1 MLVVIQYY
9 LQSSVTDLDQIRW
22 VFDGGKSP
30 VDFQA
35 NLTRAVEDLPLT
47 PEIATKFGFE
57 DALELRNVIIESFDD
72 IFILVD

>member
-1 MLVVIQYY
+1 
-9 LQSSVTDLDQIRW
+9 

-47 PEIATKFGFE
+47 KEIATKFGYPDKYE
-57 DALELRNVIIESFDD
+57 LESAIIENFRT